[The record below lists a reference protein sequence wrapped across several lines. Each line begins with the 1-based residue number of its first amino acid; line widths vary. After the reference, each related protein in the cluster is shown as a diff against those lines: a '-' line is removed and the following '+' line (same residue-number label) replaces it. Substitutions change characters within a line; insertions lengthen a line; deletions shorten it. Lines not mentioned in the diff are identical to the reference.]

1 MHPRLSV
8 ANGGETLGE
17 TKKLCISCK
26 HTGRFE
32 EQHVVSQQKYAY
44 KTSGATFTAES
55 KFGSSAA
62 LSTRTAKGEPKLT
75 RVFNKLPQEKQSFAP
90 ETSYLAVQVHRKGV
104 HRKGIKQ
111 HGRADKMAS
120 GPELLS
126 SRIHSAEK
134 PVLAH
139 PNHLA
144 PSIKVLGR
152 IVPLV
157 GCLQLGHGDLHFLI
171 RDIDAL
177 HEVHVIVV

>member
-1 MHPRLSV
+1 MHPRLAV

-44 KTSGATFTAES
+44 ETSGTTFAAES

-120 GPELLS
+120 APLSAAPNRSPPESAQQRKRS
-126 SRIHSAEK
+126 S
-134 PVLAH
+134 
-139 PNHLA
+139 
-144 PSIKVLGR
+144 
-152 IVPLV
+152 
-157 GCLQLGHGDLHFLI
+157 LI
-171 RDIDAL
+171 RITLPRASKYWAGL
-177 HEVHVIVV
+177 SPW